1 MTIIHKIH
9 RMTEERQVI
18 IDIYEN
24 DDESMDKV
32 QSSSSLKDKLN
43 AFIPNT
49 LKHKS
54 LFAFAVTVL
63 CCLALLSL
71 LVNIHNPTEYYS
83 EYQHQGLNQSQSRTL
98 VTDAAA
104 QPPLQMGHPI
114 SPLPQA
120 HHPLPQAQ
128 SVPPQQQLYDTAALH
143 GDRKVSE
150 LLEQFDKWGMAPLE
164 GENEGGV
171 TTSDIIR
178 AYNAKI
184 HQDINHPDN
193 KSQPQVLQ
201 ALNKISR
208 FRQSK
213 ETNCENH

>member
-1 MTIIHKIH
+1 MTIIRKIH

-83 EYQHQGLNQSQSRTL
+83 ELQHQGLNQRQSRTL
-98 VTDAAA
+98 VSDKAA
-104 QPPLQMGHPI
+104 L
-114 SPLPQA
+114 
-120 HHPLPQAQ
+120 
-128 SVPPQQQLYDTAALH
+128 TAADHEFISQQAEKFHNLSPH
-143 GDRKVSE
+143 IGACKTQDDHLKKAEYRRGRNSIFHAIKG
-150 LLEQFDKWGMAPLE
+150 WPA
-164 GENEGGV
+164 
-171 TTSDIIR
+171 IIV
-178 AYNAKI
+178 
-184 HQDINHPDN
+184 HEVQ
-193 KSQPQVLQ
+193 
-201 ALNKISR
+201 
-208 FRQSK
+208 
-213 ETNCENH
+213 C